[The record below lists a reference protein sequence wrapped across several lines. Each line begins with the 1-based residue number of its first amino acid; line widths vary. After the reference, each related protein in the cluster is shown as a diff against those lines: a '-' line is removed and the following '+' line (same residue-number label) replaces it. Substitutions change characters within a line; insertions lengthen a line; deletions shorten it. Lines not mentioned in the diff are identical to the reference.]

1 MPQPAKTSSGNPSVP
16 LLLLVDDDDAVRRLL
31 STLME
36 KEGFRVVAH
45 RDGLTTLEQAPA
57 LQPEL
62 VMLDVAMPGMD
73 GITLCRHLRQLAFY
87 RQVPILML
95 TGLSDDG
102 TVAAAYAA
110 GATDYIP
117 KPLRPEV
124 LRHKVS
130 HLLHSHRIAQRL
142 RETENKL
149 RSIVQYANDAILV
162 LDAALLVLELN
173 PKAELLLGADV
184 VGKPIGELL
193 DTEEAMDTLL
203 PHLTQTGI
211 VIESTVRNRQGGV
224 SSVELTSSDFY
235 LGTQR
240 RYVLILRDITGRKPS
255 EKNLEAPSDLPD
267 SRTAA
272 PSQGRGPSE
281 QVPETSDILDALPLG
296 LARLNHRGQVI
307 FINRRLTDLL
317 GERPSCCLGASG
329 RRYVS
334 RLSWKEYK
342 PALRRF
348 LSQRRLSPSIG
359 EQAVLARKVTLRKAD
374 GCFFSVILTL
384 TPVTG
389 QNEWLVLVEDLTR
402 HEALEDRFR
411 RLDEEWDVAVNA
423 LSDLILLEDRMGRIR
438 RCNRAVAEFLHRPYS
453 SIIGQTSAALF
464 WGAMEGSLA
473 TCVQHPAAFQF
484 PTSDRWFR
492 MNSYWIDQERGIGT
506 GWIHIITDITSQ
518 RRSELERGRL
528 IRAIEQVGEAV
539 VIFDRHGR
547 VQFCNPAFEQLT
559 GIRSW
564 EAIGHSFNRLG
575 FGPVVPAV
583 RRDILRH
590 LVRGRGWCGRYL
602 ARRRDGSTYQEQA
615 TVSPVRD
622 AYGKLQNVVV
632 VCRDVTE
639 QLRYEAI
646 AEAVN
651 VTENASHIFSA
662 IRHEMGNPINS
673 IKTALTVLRQ
683 TQPPASF
690 DAVTTYIDRCL
701 VEIGR
706 VEYLLRAL
714 RSFSLYETPE
724 LKAQPLLPFLERFCA
739 LVKEGLAAQGVSFEP
754 RLASDLGWINFDARA
769 LHQALMN
776 LISNAADALS
786 PVPTPQIILTARR
799 YRQLIVIEVHDNG
812 PGIEPKHLD
821 HIFKPFYT
829 TKPQG
834 TGLGLVIT
842 RKLLSRM
849 RGTVELQS
857 PPTGGCVAIVTLEAL
872 REEDDA

>member
-1 MPQPAKTSSGNPSVP
+1 MSQPAKTALREPSAP
-16 LLLLVDDDDAVRRLL
+16 LIHIVDDDDTVRRLL
-31 STLME
+31 TILME

-45 RDGLTTLEQAPA
+45 RDGLTALEQSPA
-57 LQPEL
+57 LQPDL
-62 VMLDVAMPGMD
+62 VLLDVAMPGMD
-73 GITLCRHLRQLAFY
+73 GITLCRHLRQLDSY

-117 KPLRPEV
+117 KPVQPEV

-130 HLLHSHRIAQRL
+130 YLLHSHHIARQL

-162 LDAALLVLELN
+162 LDAALHVLELN
-173 PKAELLLGADV
+173 PKAEVLLGAGV
-184 VGKPIGELL
+184 VGKVIGELL
-193 DTEEAMDTLL
+193 DTEESLDTLL
-203 PHLTQTGI
+203 PHITQTGK
-211 VIESTVRNRQGGV
+211 VIEATVRNRDGRTAL
-224 SSVELTSSDFY
+224 VELTSSDFY
-235 LGTQR
+235 LGTHR
-240 RYVLILRDITGRKPS
+240 RYVLILRNITGRKPS
-255 EKNLEAPSDLPD
+255 EKTLEAPSDLPD
-267 SRTAA
+267 SLTAV

-281 QVPETSDILDALPLG
+281 QEPETSDILDALPLG
-296 LARLNHRGQVI
+296 LARLNRRGQII
-307 FINRRLTDLL
+307 FVNRHLADLL
-317 GERPSCCLGASG
+317 GERPSRCLGTSG

-334 RLSWKEYK
+334 RLSWEGYG

-348 LSQRRLSPSIG
+348 LSQRPLSSTAG
-359 EQAVLARKVTLRKAD
+359 EPVVLTQSVVLRKAD
-374 GCFFSVILTL
+374 GCFFPVILSL
-384 TPVTG
+384 MPVPG
-389 QNEWLVLVEDLTR
+389 RDEWLALVEDRTR
-402 HEALEDRFR
+402 HQKLEE
-411 RLDEEWDVAVNA
+411 RLQRLNEEWVVAVNA
-423 LSDLILLEDRMGRIR
+423 LSDMILLEDRAGRIR
-438 RCNRAVAEFLHRPYS
+438 RCNRAVAEFLNRPHS
-453 SIIGQTSAALF
+453 TIIGQSSAALF
-464 WGAMEGSLA
+464 WGATEGSLA

-506 GWIHIITDITSQ
+506 GWVHIITDITSQ

-539 VIFDRHGR
+539 VTFDRHGR

-559 GIRSW
+559 GMRSW

-575 FGPVVPAV
+575 FGPVDRAV
-583 RRDILRH
+583 RRDILRQ
-590 LVRGRGWCGRYL
+590 LVRGKGWCGRYL
-602 ARRRDGSTYQEQA
+602 ARRRDGSTYLQQA
-615 TVSPVRD
+615 TISPVRD
-622 AYGKLQNVVV
+622 AQGQLQNVVV

-651 VTENASHIFSA
+651 VMENASHIFSA

-683 TQPPASF
+683 AQPLSSE
-690 DAVTTYIDRCL
+690 AVTTYVERCL
-701 VEIGR
+701 SEIGR

-724 LKAQPLLPFLERFCA
+724 LQAQPLLPFLERFCA
-739 LVKEGLAAQGVSFEP
+739 LVKDDLAAQGVDFQP
-754 RLASDLGWINFDARA
+754 CLASDLGWVNFDARA

-776 LISNAADALS
+776 LISNAVDALS
-786 PVPTPQIILTARR
+786 SVPEPQVILTARCHR
-799 YRQLIVIEVHDNG
+799 RLIVIEVRDNG
-812 PGIEPKHLD
+812 PGIAPKHRD

-834 TGLGLVIT
+834 TGLGLVIA
-842 RKLLSRM
+842 RKLLSKM

-872 REEDDA
+872 HENDA

>member
-1 MPQPAKTSSGNPSVP
+1 MLQPAKTSPGNPAEP
-16 LLLLVDDDDAVRRLL
+16 LIHIVDDDDTVRRLL
-31 STLME
+31 TILME

-45 RDGLTTLEQAPA
+45 RDGLTALEQAPA

-73 GITLCRHLRQLAFY
+73 GITLCRHLRQLDAY

-130 HLLHSHRIAQRL
+130 HLLHSHHIARQL
-142 RETENKL
+142 RETANKL

-162 LDAALLVLELN
+162 LDAALHVLELN
-173 PKAELLLGADV
+173 PKAELLLGAGV
-184 VGKPIGELL
+184 VGNMIGELL
-193 DTEEAMDTLL
+193 STEESLDNLL
-203 PHLTQTGI
+203 PHITQTGT
-211 VIESTVRNRQGGV
+211 VTEATVRNRDGRM
-224 SSVELTSSDFY
+224 SPVELTSSDFY
-235 LGTQR
+235 LGTHR
-240 RYVLILRDITGRKPS
+240 RYVLILRDLAGRKPS
-255 EKNLEAPSDLPD
+255 EKTLEVPSDLPD
-267 SRTAA
+267 SRTAV

-281 QVPETSDILDALPLG
+281 QEPETSDILDALPLG
-296 LARLNHRGQVI
+296 LARLNRRGQII
-307 FINRRLTDLL
+307 FVNRHLADLL
-317 GERPSCCLGASG
+317 GERPSRRLGTSG

-334 RLSWKEYK
+334 RLGWKAYK

-348 LSQRRLSPSIG
+348 LSHRPLSIAAG
-359 EQAVLARKVTLRKAD
+359 EPVVLTQSVVLRKAD
-374 GCFFSVILTL
+374 GCFFPVILSL
-384 TPVTG
+384 MPVPG
-389 QNEWLVLVEDLTR
+389 RDEWLALVEDRTR
-402 HEALEDRFR
+402 HQKLEERLQR
-411 RLDEEWDVAVNA
+411 RNAEWVMAVDA
-423 LSDLILLEDRMGRIR
+423 LSDMILIEDRVGQIR
-438 RCNRAVAEFLHRPYS
+438 RCNRAVAEFLRRPYS
-453 SIIGQTSAALF
+453 AIIGQTSAALF
-464 WGAMEGSLA
+464 WGAREGSLA
-473 TCVQHPAAFQF
+473 HCVQHPAAFQF

-492 MNSYWIDQERGIGT
+492 MSSYWIDQERGIGT
-506 GWIHIITDITSQ
+506 GWVHIITDITSQ

-539 VIFDRHGR
+539 VTFDRHGR

-575 FGPVVPAV
+575 FGPVDPAV

-590 LVRGRGWCGRYL
+590 LARGKGWWGRYL
-602 ARRRDGSTYQEQA
+602 ARRRDGSTCQQQA
-615 TVSPVRD
+615 TISPVRD
-622 AYGKLQNVVV
+622 AHGQLQNVVV

-683 TQPPASF
+683 TKPLSSE
-690 DAVTTYIDRCL
+690 AVTTYVERCL
-701 VEIGR
+701 SEIGR

-724 LKAQPLLPFLERFCA
+724 LKAQPLLPFLERFCT
-739 LVKEGLAAQGVSFEP
+739 LVKDGLAAQGVDFQSC
-754 RLASDLGWINFDARA
+754 LASDLGWVNFDARA

-776 LISNAADALS
+776 LVSNAVDALS
-786 PVPTPQIILTARR
+786 PVPTPQITLMARR
-799 YRQLIVIEVHDNG
+799 YHRLIVIEVRDNG
-812 PGIEPKHLD
+812 PGIEPKHRD

-834 TGLGLVIT
+834 TGLGLVIA

-849 RGTVELQS
+849 QGTVELQS

-872 REEDDA
+872 PEDDV

>member
-1 MPQPAKTSSGNPSVP
+1 MSQLAKTAPGELSAP
-16 LLLLVDDDDAVRRLL
+16 LIHIVDDDDAMRRLL
-31 STLME
+31 AVLME
-36 KEGFRVVAH
+36 KEGFRVVEH
-45 RDGLTTLEQAPA
+45 RDGLLALEQALA

-102 TVAAAYAA
+102 TVEAAYAA

-162 LDAALLVLELN
+162 LDAALHILELN
-173 PKAELLLGADV
+173 PKAELLLGAGV

-193 DTEEAMDTLL
+193 DAEESLNTLL
-203 PHLTQTGI
+203 PHLIQTGA
-211 VIESTVRNRQGGV
+211 VILATVRNREAAA
-224 SSVELTSSDFY
+224 VELTGSDFY
-235 LGTQR
+235 LGGHR
-240 RYVLILRDITGRKPS
+240 HYILILRRVIRRSSPERNPDASTVV
-255 EKNLEAPSDLPD
+255 LDFLP
-267 SRTAA
+267 AA
-272 PSQGRGPSE
+272 PQPGGDASE
-281 QVPETSDILDALPLG
+281 QWTETSGILDALPIG
-296 LARLNHRGQVI
+296 LARLSRRGWITFV
-307 FINRRLTDLL
+307 NRHLADLL
-317 GERPSCCLGASG
+317 GECPSRCLGRS
-329 RRYVS
+329 RRHYVS
-334 RLSWKEYK
+334 CLSWKEYK
-342 PALRRF
+342 PALHQF
-348 LSQRRLSPSIG
+348 LSQRRLPPGAG

-374 GCFFSVILTL
+374 GCFFPVILTL
-384 TPVTG
+384 TPVAG
-389 QNEWLVLVEDLTR
+389 KKEWLVLIEDLTR
-402 HEALEDRFR
+402 HAALEDRLR
-411 RLDEEWDVAVNA
+411 QLDEEWVVAVNA
-423 LSDLILLEDRMGRIR
+423 LPDMILLEDRLGRIR
-438 RCNRAVAEFLHRPYS
+438 RCNRAVTEFLHRPYS
-453 SIIGQTSAALF
+453 AIIGQSSAALF
-464 WGAMEGSLA
+464 CGATEGSLA
-473 TCVQHPAAFQF
+473 TCVQHPAVFQF
-484 PTSDRWFR
+484 PISDRWFR

-506 GWIHIITDITSQ
+506 GWVHIITDITAQ
-518 RRSELERGRL
+518 RRSEQERGRL

-539 VIFDRHGR
+539 VTFDRHGR

-575 FGPVVPAV
+575 FGPVDLSV

-590 LVRGRGWCGRYL
+590 LVRGRGWCGCYL

-622 AYGKLQNVVV
+622 AYGNLQNVVV

-683 TQPPASF
+683 TQPLSSE
-690 DAVTTYIDRCL
+690 AVITYTERCL
-701 VEIGR
+701 AEIGR

-724 LKAQPLLPFLERFCA
+724 LKAQPLLPFLECFCT
-739 LVKEGLAAQGVSFEP
+739 LVKEGLTLRGISFEHH
-754 RLASDLGWINFDARA
+754 LASDLGWVNFDARA
-769 LHQALMN
+769 LHQSLMN
-776 LISNAADALS
+776 LISNAADAVS
-786 PVPTPQIILTARR
+786 TVTAPKITLTTQRR
-799 YRQLIVIEVHDNG
+799 RQLIVIEVRDNG
-812 PGIEPKHLD
+812 PGIEPKHRD

-834 TGLGLVIT
+834 TGLGLVIA
-842 RKLLSRM
+842 RKLLSKM
-849 RGTVELQS
+849 RGTIELQS
-857 PPTGGCVAIVTLEAL
+857 LPARGCVVVVTLEAL
-872 REEDDA
+872 REEDT

>member
-1 MPQPAKTSSGNPSVP
+1 VLQPAKTSPGNPAEP
-16 LLLLVDDDDAVRRLL
+16 LIHIVDDDDTVRRLL
-31 STLME
+31 TILME

-45 RDGLTTLEQAPA
+45 RNGLTALEQSPA

-73 GITLCRHLRQLAFY
+73 GITLCRHLRQLDAY

-130 HLLHSHRIAQRL
+130 HLLHSHHIARQL

-162 LDAALLVLELN
+162 LDAALHVLELN
-173 PKAELLLGADV
+173 PKAELLLGAGV
-184 VGKPIGELL
+184 VGNMIGELL
-193 DTEEAMDTLL
+193 DTEESLDTLL
-203 PHLTQTGI
+203 PHLTRTGRSI
-211 VIESTVRNRQGGV
+211 GAAVRNRDGRTA
-224 SSVELTSSDFY
+224 SVELTSSDFY
-235 LGTQR
+235 LGTHR
-240 RYVLILRDITGRKPS
+240 RYVLILRNITGRKPS
-255 EKNLEAPSDLPD
+255 EKTLEVPSDLPD
-267 SRTAA
+267 SLTAV

-281 QVPETSDILDALPLG
+281 PEPETSDILDALPLG
-296 LARLNHRGQVI
+296 LARLNRRGQII
-307 FINRRLTDLL
+307 FINRRLTDML
-317 GERPSCCLGASG
+317 GERPSRRLGASG

-334 RLSWKEYK
+334 RLGWKEYK

-348 LSQRRLSPSIG
+348 LSHRPLSIAAG
-359 EQAVLARKVTLRKAD
+359 EPVVLTRSLVLRKTD
-374 GCFFSVILTL
+374 GCFFPVILSL
-384 TPVTG
+384 MPVAG
-389 QNEWLVLVEDLTR
+389 KDGWLVLVEDRTR
-402 HEALEDRFR
+402 HQTLEDRLR
-411 RLDEEWDVAVNA
+411 CLNEEWVVAVDA
-423 LSDLILLEDRMGRIR
+423 LPDMILLEDRAGRIR
-438 RCNRAVAEFLHRPYS
+438 RCNRAVAEFLNRPHS
-453 SIIGQTSAALF
+453 TIIGQSSAALF
-464 WGAMEGSLA
+464 WGATEGSLA

-492 MNSYWIDQERGIGT
+492 MNSYWIDQARGIGT
-506 GWIHIITDITSQ
+506 GWVHIITDITSQ

-539 VIFDRHGR
+539 VTFDRHGR

-564 EAIGHSFNRLG
+564 EAVGHSLHRLG
-575 FGPVVPAV
+575 FGPVDRAV
-583 RRDILRH
+583 RRDILRQ
-590 LVRGRGWCGRYL
+590 LVRGKGWCGRYL
-602 ARRRDGSTYQEQA
+602 ARRRDGSTYPQQA
-615 TVSPVRD
+615 TISPVRD
-622 AYGKLQNVVV
+622 AQGQLQNVVV

-651 VTENASHIFSA
+651 VMENASHIFSA

-683 TQPPASF
+683 AQPLSSE
-690 DAVTTYIDRCL
+690 AVTTYVERCL
-701 VEIGR
+701 SEIGR

-739 LVKEGLAAQGVSFEP
+739 LVKEGLSAQGVDFQP

-776 LISNAADALS
+776 LISNAVDALS
-786 PVPTPQIILTARR
+786 PVSTPQITLMARR
-799 YRQLIVIEVHDNG
+799 YRRLIVIEVHDNG

-834 TGLGLVIT
+834 TGLGLVIA

-857 PPTGGCVAIVTLEAL
+857 PPAGGCVAIVTLEAL
-872 REEDDA
+872 PEDDG

>member
-117 KPLRPEV
+117 KPVRPEV

-173 PKAELLLGADV
+173 PKAELLLGPDV

-203 PHLTQTGI
+203 PHLTQTGT
-211 VIESTVRNRQGGV
+211 VIEATVRNREGQTAL
-224 SSVELTSSDFY
+224 VELTSSDFY

-240 RYVLILRDITGRKPS
+240 HYVLILRNLDGRKPS
-255 EKNLEAPSDLPD
+255 EKTLEASSDLPD

-272 PSQGRGPSE
+272 LSQGRGLFDE

-296 LARLNHRGQVI
+296 LARLNRRGQLT
-307 FINRRLTDLL
+307 FINRHLADLL
-317 GERPSCCLGASG
+317 GERPSHCLGTSG

-334 RLSWKEYK
+334 RLSWEGYR
-342 PALRRF
+342 PALRQF
-348 LSQRRLSPSIG
+348 LSQRPLSIAAGAPV
-359 EQAVLARKVTLRKAD
+359 VLTQRVVLRKAD
-374 GCFFSVILTL
+374 GCFFPVILSL
-384 TPVTG
+384 MPVPG
-389 QNEWLVLVEDLTR
+389 RDEWLALVEDRTR
-402 HEALEDRFR
+402 HQKLEE
-411 RLDEEWDVAVNA
+411 RLQRLNEEWAVAVDA
-423 LSDLILLEDRMGRIR
+423 LSDMILLEDRMGRIR
-438 RCNRAVAEFLHRPYS
+438 RCNRAVAEFLNRPHS
-453 SIIGQTSAALF
+453 AIIGQSSAALF
-464 WGAMEGSLA
+464 WGATEGSLA

-492 MNSYWIDQERGIGT
+492 MNSHWIDQERGIGT
-506 GWIHIITDITSQ
+506 GWVHIITDITAQ
-518 RRSELERGRL
+518 RRSEQERGRL

-539 VIFDRHGR
+539 VTFDRHGR

-575 FGPVVPAV
+575 FGPVDLAV

-590 LVRGRGWCGRYL
+590 LARGKGWWGRYL
-602 ARRRDGSTYQEQA
+602 ACRRDGSTYQQQA

-683 TQPPASF
+683 AQPLSSE
-690 DAVTTYIDRCL
+690 AVTTYVERCL
-701 VEIGR
+701 SEIGR

-739 LVKEGLAAQGVSFEP
+739 LVKDGLAAQGVDVQP
-754 RLASDLGWINFDARA
+754 CLASDLGWVNFDARA

-776 LISNAADALS
+776 LVSNAVDVLS
-786 PVPTPQIILTARR
+786 AVPTPQITLTARR
-799 YRQLIVIEVHDNG
+799 HRRLIVIEVRDNG
-812 PGIEPKHLD
+812 PGIEPKHRD

-834 TGLGLVIT
+834 TGLGLVIA
-842 RKLLSRM
+842 RKLLSKM
-849 RGTVELQS
+849 QGTVELQS

-872 REEDDA
+872 CEEDT

>member
-1 MPQPAKTSSGNPSVP
+1 VLQPAKTSPGNPAEP
-16 LLLLVDDDDAVRRLL
+16 LIHIVDDDDTVRRLL
-31 STLME
+31 TILME

-45 RDGLTTLEQAPA
+45 RNGLTALEQSPA

-73 GITLCRHLRQLAFY
+73 GITLCRHLRQLDAY

-130 HLLHSHRIAQRL
+130 HLLHSHHIARQL

-162 LDAALLVLELN
+162 LDAALHVLELN
-173 PKAELLLGADV
+173 PKAELLLGAGV
-184 VGKPIGELL
+184 VGNMIGELL
-193 DTEEAMDTLL
+193 DTEESLDTLL
-203 PHLTQTGI
+203 PHLTRTGRSI
-211 VIESTVRNRQGGV
+211 GAAVRNRDGRTA
-224 SSVELTSSDFY
+224 SVELTSSDFY
-235 LGTQR
+235 LGTHR
-240 RYVLILRDITGRKPS
+240 RYVLILRNITGRKPS
-255 EKNLEAPSDLPD
+255 EKTLEVPSDLPD
-267 SRTAA
+267 SLTAV

-281 QVPETSDILDALPLG
+281 PEPETSDILDALPLG
-296 LARLNHRGQVI
+296 LARLNRRGQII
-307 FINRRLTDLL
+307 FINRRLTDML
-317 GERPSCCLGASG
+317 GERPSRCLGASG

-334 RLSWKEYK
+334 RLGWKEYK

-348 LSQRRLSPSIG
+348 LSHRPLSIAAG
-359 EQAVLARKVTLRKAD
+359 EPVVLTRSLVLRKTD
-374 GCFFSVILTL
+374 GCFFPVILSL
-384 TPVTG
+384 MPVAG
-389 QNEWLVLVEDLTR
+389 KDGWLVLVEDRTR
-402 HEALEDRFR
+402 HQTLEDRLR
-411 RLDEEWDVAVNA
+411 YLNEEWVVAVDA
-423 LSDLILLEDRMGRIR
+423 LPDMILLEDRMGRIR
-438 RCNRAVAEFLHRPYS
+438 RCNRAVAEFLQRPYS
-453 SIIGQTSAALF
+453 AIIGQSSAALF
-464 WGAMEGSLA
+464 WGATEGSLA

-506 GWIHIITDITSQ
+506 GWVHIITDITSQ
-518 RRSELERGRL
+518 RRSELERGKL

-539 VIFDRHGR
+539 VTFDRHGR

-564 EAIGHSFNRLG
+564 EAVGHSLHRLG
-575 FGPVVPAV
+575 FGPVDRAV
-583 RRDILRH
+583 RRDILRQ
-590 LVRGRGWCGRYL
+590 LVRGKGWCGRYL
-602 ARRRDGSTYQEQA
+602 ARRRDGSTYPQQA
-615 TVSPVRD
+615 TISPVRD
-622 AYGKLQNVVV
+622 AQGQLQNVVV

-651 VTENASHIFSA
+651 VMENASHIFSA

-683 TQPPASF
+683 AQPLSSE
-690 DAVTTYIDRCL
+690 AVTTYVERCL
-701 VEIGR
+701 SEIGR

-724 LKAQPLLPFLERFCA
+724 LQAQPLLPFLERFCA
-739 LVKEGLAAQGVSFEP
+739 LVKDDLSAQGVDFQP
-754 RLASDLGWINFDARA
+754 RLASDLGWVNFDARA

-776 LISNAADALS
+776 LISNAVDALS
-786 PVPTPQIILTARR
+786 SVPEPQVILTARCHR
-799 YRQLIVIEVHDNG
+799 RLIVIEVRDNG

-834 TGLGLVIT
+834 TGLGLVIA

-857 PPTGGCVAIVTLEAL
+857 PPAGGCVAIVTLEAL
-872 REEDDA
+872 PEDDG